1 MRTADNRR
9 RQSNG
14 AVAALF
20 VLLSLSAVLSS
31 PGLAQT
37 EEDIANLIFVPIQ
50 LEDSS
55 DAVPESGLQADER
68 RDLEDS
74 IAEYQD
80 TIAAL
85 RQDNASNQEVIG
97 QLGLLGVALQALK
110 RHDEAI
116 SVLREALS
124 LAQANS
130 TEQIPLLEQLIPSYL
145 AKNDMSSVDELE
157 DGIYSIYRENF
168 GPDDREMFFATVNLA
183 DWNLSAY
190 YRENYGP
197 RGMRIQRST
206 NPEVVR
212 QTGITGGD
220 ANMTAIGNGTI
231 KQLDDSDITDA
242 RVRRIAQLYQDY
254 QEALFA
260 TGNVQLAAL
269 LEIAKR
275 TASIAFIT
283 KQEMDFERNANITVP
298 NYAGSRVQAA
308 RNSAERLEESYIS
321 GRDALE
327 YAVST
332 IESVQGVPKE
342 AMAMALLDLADWHL
356 AYGRTQ
362 PARESYRR
370 ATESLLDAGFTAE
383 NIDKALVT
391 DIPLQIPVF
400 ATHLYTRRSAG
411 LRADQDL
418 NIRGYIDLSFDID
431 DVGNASDLEITN
443 RSAGTSPRIERLIEV
458 QFRTM
463 RFRPILRNGELVSPG
478 IVNLRYYYAY

>member
-1 MRTADNRR
+1 MKAAA
-9 RQSNG
+9 S
-14 AVAALF
+14 ALF
-20 VLLSLSAVLSS
+20 KALSFSAALSS
-31 PGLAQT
+31 PALAQT
-37 EEDIANLIFVPIQ
+37 EADIANLIFVPVQ
-50 LEDSS
+50 LEAAS
-55 DAVPESGLQADER
+55 DAVPESGLPADER
-68 RDLEDS
+68 RAVEDS

-85 RQDNASNQEVIG
+85 RQNFAPNQEVIR
-97 QLGLLGVALQALK
+97 QLGLLGLALQALK

-116 SVLREALS
+116 SVLREAVS

-145 AKNDMSSVDELE
+145 ARNDMSSVDELE
-157 DGIYSIYRENF
+157 DGIYAIYREHF
-168 GPDDREMFFATVNLA
+168 SPDDREMFFATVNLA

-190 YRENYGP
+190 YRDNYGP

-206 NPEVVR
+206 TNEIVR
-212 QTGITGGD
+212 QTGITEGD
-220 ANMTAIGNGTI
+220 PNMIAIGNGTI

-242 RVRRIAQLYQDY
+242 RVRRISQLYQDY
-254 QEALFA
+254 QEALIA

-283 KQEMDFERNANITVP
+283 KQEMDFERNANIAVP
-298 NYAGSRVQAA
+298 NYEGSRVQAA
-308 RNSAERLEESYIS
+308 RNSAERLEESYVS

-342 AMAMALLDLADWHL
+342 AMATALLDLADWHL
-356 AYGRTQ
+356 AYGKTQ
-362 PARESYRR
+362 PARETYRR

-383 NIDKALVT
+383 NIDKALVR
-391 DIPLQIPVF
+391 DIPPQIPVF

-411 LRADQDL
+411 SRADQDL

-431 DVGNASDLEITN
+431 DIGNASDLEITN
-443 RSAGTSPRIERLIEV
+443 RSAGTPSQIERLIEV

-478 IVNLRYYYAY
+478 NINLRYYYAY